1 MRDDRLKD
9 FRNFMYLC
17 HKYIGLP
24 EPTPFQYR
32 LCGAIGG
39 EEDRIL
45 LKAFRGGSK
54 SHTAALWAL
63 WVLYWNEEE
72 KILVISATADKA
84 SQFVKFCKD
93 TIIRCPFLSHMQSEP
108 GQRDLSYSFDVAGC
122 KPSQTP
128 SLEAKG
134 LTSQITGSRA
144 TKIIADDIEISTNSR
159 SPEARDKI
167 FSLSSEFES
176 IILPGGK
183 IIWLGT
189 PHSSSSV
196 YNTLPEKGYKVFT
209 FPIYVDGKIAE
220 PDRFKQEDIEKR
232 RRSIGESVFR
242 LQFMLD
248 TALVDIDK
256 YPLHL
261 SDLIVSKEFGGD
273 QCREK
278 YKPGTERVRCDIKEA
293 KGKDWPVWSVSD
305 GYKVPYTNKIMAIDP
320 AGSGQDEFAWCIL
333 GTRNGYIFNIAN
345 GAWPRM
351 TNTTPGDIAAL
362 AEKHKVNRIILE
374 VNFGDVLL
382 ENILQPHVR
391 CPIETVRNTTQK
403 ELRIISAL
411 EPVLNSHKLV
421 VNEDFLNDKDLMS
434 QFCNITKDRGSLRHD
449 DRLDALA
456 LGVRHLVDY
465 MRINLKDAMDRE
477 HIERI
482 EHEIYGDLGV
492 DGRQSWI

>member
-9 FRNFMYLC
+9 FRNFVYLC

-24 EPTPFQYR
+24 NPTDFQYSV
-32 LCGAIGG
+32 CNAITDPS
-39 EEDRIL
+39 DRIL
-45 LKAFRGGSK
+45 LKAFRGAAK
-54 SHTAALWAL
+54 SHLSALWAL
-63 WVLYWNEEE
+63 WTLYWNEEE

-108 GQRDLSYSFDVAGC
+108 GQRDLSYSFDIAGC

-159 SPEARDKI
+159 SNESREKI

-196 YNTLPEKGYKVFT
+196 YKTLPAKGYKEYT
-209 FPIYVDGKIAE
+209 FPIYVDGKIVE
-220 PDRFKQEDIEKR
+220 PERFNQEDIEKR
-232 RRSIGESVFR
+232 RRSIGESIFR

-261 SDLIVSKEFGGD
+261 SDLVVTKEFGGD
-273 QCREK
+273 QCREN
-278 YKPGTERVRCDIKEA
+278 YRVGKEEIKIPIAES
-293 KGKDWPVWSVSD
+293 KGKDVPFWGVAE
-305 GYKVPYTNKIMAIDP
+305 GYKVPYTKKILAIDP
-320 AGSGQDEFAWCIL
+320 AGAGKDEFAWCIL
-333 GTRNGYIFNIAN
+333 GTRNGFIFNIAN
-345 GAWPRM
+345 GGWERFQ
-351 TNTTPGDIAAL
+351 NSTPGDIGDL
-362 AEKHKVNRIILE
+362 VEKYRINELVIE
-374 VNFGDVLL
+374 VNFGDVLI
-382 ENILQPHVR
+382 ENILKPHVR
-391 CPIETVRNTTQK
+391 CPIITVRNSTQK
-403 ELRIISAL
+403 ELRIISTL

-421 VNEDFLNDKDLMS
+421 VNEEFLHDDRLIS
-434 QFCNITKDRGSLRHD
+434 QFCNITKDKGSLKHD
-449 DRLDALA
+449 DRLDALS
-456 LGVRHLVDY
+456 LGVRHLVDF
-465 MRINLKDAMDRE
+465 MDISTKDAMDRE
-477 HIERI
+477 HIERL

-492 DGRQSWI
+492 DGRQSWL